1 MTRELSVAV
10 ALACV
15 VAGAAVGAHHEPVS
29 LGTVTIAQPV
39 RAGGVTLRPGSY
51 EVRLT
56 GEHATPLPGQS
67 EDAVQRIEFV
77 QNGAVVAH
85 DAAEVISTEPAQV
98 GTSGRSN
105 TRLRVER
112 LRGDEFVR
120 LSTTR
125 NGERYLIHL
134 ALAP

>member
-1 MTRELSVAV
+1 MTKGISVAIT
-10 ALACV
+10 LACV
-15 VAGAAVGAHHEPVS
+15 FAGGAVLAHHEQAS

-39 RAGGVTLRPGSY
+39 LAGGITLRPGTY

-56 GEHATPLPGQS
+56 GEHAKPLPGQS
-67 EDAVQRIEFV
+67 EEALQGIEFV
-77 QNGAVVAH
+77 QNGTVVAR
-85 DAAEVISTEPAQV
+85 DAAEVIPGEPARV
-98 GTSGRSN
+98 GTSGRSS

-120 LSTTR
+120 LSTNR

-134 ALAP
+134 AIAP

>member
-1 MTRELSVAV
+1 MTKGTSVAL

-15 VAGAAVGAHHEPVS
+15 FAGSAVVAHHDPAS

-39 RAGGVTLRPGSY
+39 LAGGVTLRPGSY

-56 GEHATPLPGQS
+56 GEHAKPLPGQS
-67 EDAVQRIEFV
+67 EDAVQMIEFV
-77 QNGAVVAH
+77 QSGKVVAR
-85 DAAEVISTEPAQV
+85 DGAEVMPAEPARV
-98 GTSGRSN
+98 GTSGRSS

-120 LSTTR
+120 LSTNR

-134 ALAP
+134 AIAP